1 MEVYANV
8 LIIPLRAAMVIDLA
22 SYRGSRVSGLN
33 VSLCECGLFME
44 KKQNNLL
51 LRNEEKKKQLQSSV
65 LTNDILHIY
74 IVDEFINTFLQIL
87 QNTNETKVCIL
98 QRFFGEKIRKT
109 HSSCETNASLG

>member
-44 KKQNNLL
+44 KKNNLL
-51 LRNEEKKKQLQSSV
+51 LRNEGKKKTIAKLGI
-65 LTNDILHIY
+65 NKRY
-74 IVDEFINTFLQIL
+74 I
-87 QNTNETKVCIL
+87 
-98 QRFFGEKIRKT
+98 T
-109 HSSCETNASLG
+109 HLYCG